1 MSKLR
6 EARIDGEFRRALGE
20 LLLTEI
26 KDPRMS
32 RMASVS
38 KVSVTQD
45 LKYAKVYVSI
55 YDTPEKVAST
65 MEALESAEPF
75 LRAKLNEMIRLRRM
89 PVMTF
94 VHDDSIEYSAKI
106 SKLIDEVTAKDRKN
120 AEQRGEEEQNADA

>member
-20 LLLTEI
+20 LLLTEL

-32 RMASVS
+32 KMTSVS

-106 SKLIDEVTAKDRKN
+106 SKLIDEVTARDRKN
-120 AEQRGEEEQNADA
+120 AEQRGEEEQDGDA

>member
-120 AEQRGEEEQNADA
+120 AEQRGEEEQDADA

>member
-32 RMASVS
+32 KMASVS

-106 SKLIDEVTAKDRKN
+106 SKLIDEVTARDRKN
-120 AEQRGEEEQNADA
+120 AEQRGEEEQDGEA

>member
-20 LLLTEI
+20 LLLTEL
-26 KDPRMS
+26 KDPRLS

-45 LKYAKVYVSI
+45 LKYAKVYVSV
-55 YDTPEKVAST
+55 YDTPEKIKST

-75 LRAKLNEMIRLRRM
+75 LRARLNEMIRLRRI
-89 PVMTF
+89 PVMSF
-94 VHDDSIEYSAKI
+94 VYDDSIEYSAKI
-106 SKLIDEVTAKDRKN
+106 SKLIEEVTAKDCQSEK
-120 AEQRGEEEQNADA
+120 QREEGGADA

>member
-26 KDPRMS
+26 KDPRLS
-32 RMASVS
+32 RMTSVS
-38 KVSVTQD
+38 KVLVTQD

-75 LRAKLNEMIRLRRM
+75 LRARLNEMIRLRRI
-89 PVMTF
+89 PVMRF
-94 VHDDSIEYSAKI
+94 IHDDSIEYSVKI
-106 SKLIDEVTAKDRKN
+106 SKLIDEVTAKDRQN
-120 AEQRGEEEQNADA
+120 EALRGEDEDA

>member
-20 LLLTEI
+20 LLLTEL
-26 KDPRMS
+26 KDPRLS

-45 LKYAKVYVSI
+45 LKYAKVYVSV
-55 YDTPEKVAST
+55 YDTPEKIKST

-75 LRAKLNEMIRLRRM
+75 LRARLNEMIRLRRI
-89 PVMTF
+89 PVMRF
-94 VHDDSIEYSAKI
+94 VYDDSIEYSAKI
-106 SKLIDEVTAKDRKN
+106 SKLIEEVSAKDRQSEK
-120 AEQRGEEEQNADA
+120 QREEGGADA

>member
-75 LRAKLNEMIRLRRM
+75 LRAKLNGMIHLRRM

-120 AEQRGEEEQNADA
+120 AEQRGEEEQDDA